1 MLTPIAPNNRD
12 FFDTFNQLADCAVEA
27 STCLVTMLDDFTE
40 APAQARRVDEVEHR
54 GDELTH
60 VAVAMSFR
68 SFIAP
73 IERRSVQGLVHQM
86 DDVIDM
92 IDSAVRRMMLYGIG
106 EATPTLKAMA
116 RVLHSATLEIQK
128 AVKGLNRLKYA
139 DAILQPCVEI
149 NRLENEGDDL
159 RNEAIS
165 GLFDGQHSAV
175 DVLRWKDVYE
185 DVESAIDRC
194 EDVADVLE
202 GIVLS
207 GA

>member
-1 MLTPIAPNNRD
+1 
-12 FFDTFNQLADCAVEA
+12 
-27 STCLVTMLDDFTE
+27 MLDNFTD

-60 VAVAMSFR
+60 RAIAMSYQ
-68 SFIAP
+68 SFVAP
-73 IERRSVQGLVHQM
+73 IERSNIQSLVGHM
-86 DDVIDM
+86 DDIVDTL
-92 IDSAVRRMMLYGIG
+92 DSAVRRIMLYDIR
-106 EATPTLKAMA
+106 EATPSLKAMA
-116 RVLHSATLEIQK
+116 RVLQSATLEVQK
-128 AVKGLNRLKYA
+128 AVLGLHRMKSA
-139 DAILQPCVEI
+139 DAILKPCVEI

-159 RNEAIS
+159 RDEAVS
-165 GLFDGQHSAV
+165 TLFREEHEAV

-202 GIVLS
+202 GIVLA